1 MNRPETTTSRS
12 KSKWYLPVQDGDG
25 RRSDGPRRKSYR
37 SHYSY
42 ESGKNTKRNT
52 HKGYPE
58 LLSLGKGIYEEKD
71 TNYSSEEKYDL
82 VYSFGVL
89 HHTPDTKKAIKN
101 IYNLLNEGVTF
112 KLMLYAKI

>member
-71 TNYSSEEKYDL
+71 TNYSSEEKKLFEVSRDVKNL
-82 VYSFGVL
+82 ITELESK
-89 HHTPDTKKAIKN
+89 DNETKTQQEA
-101 IYNLLNEGVTF
+101 
-112 KLMLYAKI
+112 